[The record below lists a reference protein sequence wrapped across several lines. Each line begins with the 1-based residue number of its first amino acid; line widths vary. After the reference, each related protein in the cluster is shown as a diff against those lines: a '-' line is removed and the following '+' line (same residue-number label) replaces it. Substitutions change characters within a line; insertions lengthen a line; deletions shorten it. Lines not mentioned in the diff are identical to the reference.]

1 MVTSCPADGEVGVWH
16 AEAPGV
22 FADAARRARA
32 EAWLTPAERTRY
44 DRFRFDHDRDMF
56 LLGRA
61 MARALV
67 GRALAV
73 GPTTWAWSEGSW
85 GRPEIGGH
93 STLSFNIAHSDGTVA
108 CAIGRRGAVG
118 IDIESRRRPLE
129 ERVVRRFCSPP
140 EIADC
145 EAQGA
150 DGWRARFLLYWTL
163 KEAYLKACGLG
174 ISMHLADVS
183 FRIVDGRPE
192 IDPSHSP
199 AGKER
204 LWALDLASIAED
216 FVIAVAAAV
225 PDGECA
231 PRFVVEPMPL
241 SLLP

>member
-1 MVTSCPADGEVGVWH
+1 MVTSCPADDEVGVWH
-16 AEAPGV
+16 AQADAV
-22 FADAARRARA
+22 FADAARRTRA
-32 EAWLTPAERTRY
+32 EAWLSAAERARY
-44 DRFRFDHDRDMF
+44 DRFRFDPDRDMF

-67 GRALAV
+67 GRALGVRPVA
-73 GPTTWAWSEGSW
+73 WEWSEGSW
-85 GRPEIGGH
+85 GRPEVGGH
-93 STLSFNIAHSDGTVA
+93 PSLSFNIAHSGGTVA
-108 CAIGRRGAVG
+108 CAIGRGGAVG
-118 IDIESRRRPLE
+118 IDIESRHRPLE

-150 DGWRARFLLYWTL
+150 AGWRDRFLLYWTL

-183 FRIVDGRPE
+183 FRIADGRPE

-199 AGKER
+199 AGKDR
-204 LWALDLASIAED
+204 LWALELADLPGD

-225 PDGECA
+225 SNGRR
-231 PRFVVEPMPL
+231 PRMVIEAMPQG
-241 SLLP
+241 LLP